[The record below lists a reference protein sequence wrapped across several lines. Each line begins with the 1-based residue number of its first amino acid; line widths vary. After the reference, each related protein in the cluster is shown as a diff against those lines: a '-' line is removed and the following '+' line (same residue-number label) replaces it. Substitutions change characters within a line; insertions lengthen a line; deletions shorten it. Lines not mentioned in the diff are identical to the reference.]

1 MCGSPTNPKD
11 SLTISRGLA
20 AAWPVTPGKYA
31 TLEILKE
38 SFIDVALNEVV
49 YIKDSF
55 RIPRLMSEPPGCRV
69 GGRAGGPPAHPGG
82 RGFVYKRVGGRNR
95 KLTGGLPRAN
105 PGLIVDESYGFAD
118 VLNTDRCGFD
128 DGLVCGFDGGLVC
141 GFDGGLVLCS
151 EWIFM
156 RYANG

>member
-55 RIPRLMSEPPGCRV
+55 RIPRLMSEPPGCRLV
-69 GGRAGGPPAHPGG
+69 A
-82 RGFVYKRVGGRNR
+82 R
-95 KLTGGLPRAN
+95 KGLPRAN

-128 DGLVCGFDGGLVC
+128 DGLVCGFNGGLVC

>member
-1 MCGSPTNPKD
+1 M
-11 SLTISRGLA
+11 A
-20 AAWPVTPGKYA
+20 AAWPVPPGKYA

-38 SFIDVALNEVV
+38 PFIDVALNEVV
-49 YIKDSF
+49 YINDSF
-55 RIPRLMSEPPGCRV
+55 RIPRLMSEPPGCRLV
-69 GGRAGGPPAHPGG
+69 A
-82 RGFVYKRVGGRNR
+82 R
-95 KLTGGLPRAN
+95 KGLPRAN